1 MNLFMLNKFVL
12 VSLTS
17 VVLLISFALNSAQI
31 NMRDAD
37 IRAFAADMAQISNK
51 TIVLDPRVKGN
62 VTVVSNQDLDAGEAY
77 AVFLSVLRVHGY
89 AAIENNGV
97 VKVMPESGARQDA
110 TVNNKNN
117 DSLATEVIRLS
128 QANAR
133 VIAPLLKPLVNKQG
147 HIAAYEATNSIII
160 ADYVG
165 NLSRIKSILLELDKN
180 PADTFELIPL
190 DNTSA
195 NEVARILGSMW
206 RGDNQMS
213 KSFSAI
219 AVERSN
225 SILLRGQIGVIEQ
238 IKRVIDRLDSNS
250 SQSSNLKV
258 IYLKYAKAED
268 LTGILEKVAESL
280 EEEIPSES
288 SKKNKTS
295 IGFHNDTNALI
306 ISAQPDILKSLE
318 SVISQLDI
326 RRAQVLVEALIV
338 EISDKLAR
346 DLGVQFLFTGDGE
359 SSPIATQ
366 RFGTPNPDLI
376 STIGAET
383 SEDSTISSTMQTRAA
398 NSLLALDG
406 LAIGV
411 ARYKASGTS
420 FATILNLI
428 AQDADSNVLS
438 TPSIMTMDNEEASI
452 VVGQE
457 IPITTGETL
466 SGSNSNPFRSVTRQ
480 EIGVKLVVRPQINE
494 GNAVKMYINQEV
506 SSIFGPLGEMSTDL
520 ITNKRNIKTTVL
532 VEDGET
538 IVLGGLIDD
547 DVQESVKK
555 VPFLGDIPLLGRL
568 FKTTSITRT
577 KRNLMVF
584 LRPTIVRNSEDVRA
598 ISNRKYNYFQAIE
611 NDLINSGKM
620 VPDIT
625 IVKDLLESE
634 ELQ

>member
-1 MNLFMLNKFVL
+1 MLNKFLL

-17 VVLLISFALNSAQI
+17 VVLLISFALNSVQI

-225 SILLRGQIGVIEQ
+225 SILLRGQIGVVKQ
-238 IKRVIDRLDSNS
+238 IKRVISRLDSNS

-306 ISAQPDILKSLE
+306 VSAQPDILKSLE

-346 DLGVQFLFTGDGE
+346 DLGVQFLFLGDGE

-406 LAIGV
+406 LAVGV

-620 VPDIT
+620 VPDTT
-625 IVKDLLESE
+625 ILKDLLESD

>member
-1 MNLFMLNKFVL
+1 MLNKFVL

-225 SILLRGQIGVIEQ
+225 SILLRGQIGVVKQ
-238 IKRVIDRLDSNS
+238 IKRVISRLDSNS

-346 DLGVQFLFTGDGE
+346 DIGVQFLFIGDGE

-383 SEDSTISSTMQTRAA
+383 SEDSTTSSTMQTRAA

-406 LAIGV
+406 LAVGV

-480 EIGVKLVVRPQINE
+480 EIGVKLTVRPQINE

-547 DVQESVKK
+547 NVQESVKK

-568 FKTTSITRT
+568 FKTTSISRT

-584 LRPTIVRNSEDVRA
+584 LRPTIVRDSNDVRA

-620 VPDIT
+620 VPDTT
-625 IVKDLLESE
+625 ILKDLLESD

>member
-1 MNLFMLNKFVL
+1 MLNKFVL

-17 VVLLISFALNSAQI
+17 FVLLISFALNSAQI

-37 IRAFAADMAQISNK
+37 IRAFAADMAKISNK

-225 SILLRGQIGVIEQ
+225 SILLRGQIGVIKQ
-238 IKRVIDRLDSNS
+238 IKRVISRLDSNS

-288 SKKNKTS
+288 SKKKTTN

-359 SSPIATQ
+359 TSPIATQ

-383 SEDSTISSTMQTRAA
+383 IEDSTTSSTMQTRAA

-406 LAIGV
+406 LAVGV

-428 AQDADSNVLS
+428 AQDGDSNVLS